1 MNTKR
6 MFPVAGLVLISLIL
20 GGCAKETAKPKAA
33 KPVKVKAVESH
44 SAANNVRY
52 SASIRPAAQVE
63 VAFKVSGYV
72 DDIAREKDPAGQ
84 WRYIQAGDIVHKGS
98 TLARVRQSDYAARVN
113 EAKSQIG
120 EARSALDANHSQLH
134 EAIAAVDTARAQVN
148 DAKAVFE
155 RNKLD
160 YERAKI
166 LFSSES
172 ITKPEYDATKQQ
184 YEVAEAKYEASKGQ
198 LKAAEARVATA
209 QAQISAGESR
219 IKTAEAT
226 TASATIPLQD
236 TQLKAPMSAV
246 VIERKVEM
254 GTLVGQGSAAFV
266 LADLSYVKAAFGVPD
281 TSLRSLKLGDTL
293 TITSDA
299 TPGTEFSGHISRI
312 SPTADQ
318 NSRAFE
324 IEVTIQNELG
334 LLKPGM
340 IASLNTN
347 EGAVALT
354 SALTPA
360 LIVPL
365 TAITHLSENA
375 NAYAVLVMEEREGK
389 QFARMRPVTLG
400 DSVGNAIVVTS
411 GLKAGEMVVTTG
423 VSQVI
428 DGEQVSVVQ

>member
-6 MFPVAGLVLISLIL
+6 MFPVAGLVLMSLFL
-20 GGCAKETAKPKAA
+20 GGCAKETVKPKAA

-44 SAANNVRY
+44 SSPNNVRY

-84 WRYIQAGDIVHKGS
+84 WRYIQAGDIVRKGS

-148 DAKAVFE
+148 DAKATFE

-172 ITKPEYDATKQQ
+172 ITKPEYDATKAQ
-184 YEVAEAKYEASKGQ
+184 YEVAEAKYEAAQGQ

-219 IKTAEAT
+219 IRTAEAT
-226 TASATIPLQD
+226 TASAAIPLQD

-246 VIERKVEM
+246 VIERKIEM

-281 TSLRSLKLGDTL
+281 TSLNSLKLGDTL

-299 TPGTEFSGHISRI
+299 MPGTEFTGHISRI
-312 SPTADQ
+312 SPSADQ

-324 IEVTIQNELG
+324 VEVTIPNELG

-347 EGAVALT
+347 EGAVAQTLAP
-354 SALTPA
+354 S

-365 TAITHLSENA
+365 TAITHTAENA
-375 NAYAVLVMEEREGK
+375 NAYAVLVMEERDGK
-389 QFARMRPVTLG
+389 QYARMRPVTLG
-400 DSVGNAIVVTS
+400 ESVGNAIVVTS
-411 GLKAGEMVVTTG
+411 GVQAGEMVVTTG
-423 VSQVI
+423 VTQVS
-428 DGEQVSVVQ
+428 DGEQVLVVQ